1 MTSPI
6 NIARKL
12 LENKIKELTPLLPI
26 AFDNISFTPPS
37 TKYIRANLVPRRPNN
52 ESIGNGCYQEN
63 ISFNVFVVDKL
74 NIGTGGAFETAED
87 IRQLFKRGT
96 TLEESNVRLVITD
109 VPYISGPAVTA
120 DRLVIPIVIG
130 VMTQVLS

>member
-12 LENKIKELTPLLPI
+12 LENKLKELTPLLPI

-74 NIGTGGAFETAED
+74 NIGTG
-87 IRQLFKRGT
+87 
-96 TLEESNVRLVITD
+96 
-109 VPYISGPAVTA
+109 
-120 DRLVIPIVIG
+120 
-130 VMTQVLS
+130 

>member
-6 NIARKL
+6 NTARKL
-12 LENKIKELTPLLPI
+12 LENKLKELTPLLPI

-37 TKYIRANLVPRRPNN
+37 TKYIRASLVTRKPNN
-52 ESIGNGCYQEN
+52 DSVGNGCYQEN
-63 ISFNVFVVDKL
+63 ISFNVFVVDKI

-96 TLEESNVRLVITD
+96 TLEEGNVRLVITD
-109 VPYISGPAVTA
+109 VPYVSGPVVTA

-130 VMTQVLS
+130 AMTQVLS